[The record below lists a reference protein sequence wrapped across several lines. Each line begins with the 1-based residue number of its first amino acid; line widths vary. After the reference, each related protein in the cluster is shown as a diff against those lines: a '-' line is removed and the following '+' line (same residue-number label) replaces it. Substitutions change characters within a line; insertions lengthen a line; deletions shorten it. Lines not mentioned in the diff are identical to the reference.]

1 MSRRSA
7 IPVGMRKVRGRFERW
22 RKSHTGRLPIPERL
36 WRAAAE
42 LAKEHGVCRTA
53 QALRLE
59 YGKLKRL
66 AGSADQ
72 VSRSTTPRTPR
83 TSFVELVA
91 PQAIGVSECII
102 ELEGTR
108 GKVRIQWKGT
118 TAPDLAGL
126 SRALWEPA

>member
-1 MSRRSA
+1 MARRSA
-7 IPVGMRKVRGRFERW
+7 IPVGMRKVHGRFERW
-22 RKSHTGRLPIPERL
+22 RKSHIGRLPIPERL

-42 LAKEHGVCRTA
+42 LAKEHGVCQTA
-53 QALRLE
+53 QVLRLE

-66 AGSADQ
+66 AGTADR
-72 VSRSTTPRTPR
+72 VLRSTKSRPPR

-91 PQAIGVSECII
+91 PQTIGVSECVI
-102 ELEGTR
+102 ELEGQR

-118 TAPDLAGL
+118 AAPDLAGL

>member
-1 MSRRSA
+1 MARRSD
-7 IPVGMRKVRGRFERW
+7 IPVRMRKVHGRFERW

-36 WRAAAE
+36 WQAAAE

-53 QALRLE
+53 QVLRLE

-66 AGSADQ
+66 AGSADRA
-72 VSRSTTPRTPR
+72 SRSTRSRSPR

-91 PQAIGVSECII
+91 PQTIGVSECVI
-102 ELEGTR
+102 ELEGSR